1 MNRERW
7 GDSWSELDDDKVLR
21 EASDMGKELFEGLI
35 KKETHPRI
43 AATALGMAWVNLIF
57 ACDVPVFNMNKAC
70 QTMAKVYETKRKEK
84 NKNENESRRTLH
96 KKEHEG
102 SFSQDQNNS

>member
-35 KKETHPRI
+35 KKKTHPRI
-43 AATALGMAWVNLIF
+43 AATALGMAWVNLLF
-57 ACDVPVFNMNKAC
+57 ACDVPLFFMNEAC
-70 QTMAKVYETKRKEK
+70 KKMVKIYGAK
-84 NKNENESRRTLH
+84 KNENESRRALH

-102 SFSQDQNNS
+102 SFSQDQNNTRWDA